1 VSAVSWWLWV
11 LLWIALALGA
21 LLFLFLLFRQLWRK
35 LKLLFAELSTATER
49 LSAVADELER
59 LDQQRSTDAE
69 PPAVFEDP
77 RQLRAQRF
85 VSRTKRRRSAR
96 RTRT

>member
-11 LLWIALALGA
+11 LLWLALAVAA
-21 LLFLFLLFRQLWRK
+21 LLFLFVLFRQLWRK
-35 LKLLFAELSTATER
+35 LKLLFADLSTATER

-59 LDQQRSTDAE
+59 LEQQQRTDPE
-69 PPAVFEDP
+69 PAAVFDDP
-77 RQLRAQRF
+77 TRLRAQRF
-85 VSRTKRRRSAR
+85 ASRTKRRRSAR